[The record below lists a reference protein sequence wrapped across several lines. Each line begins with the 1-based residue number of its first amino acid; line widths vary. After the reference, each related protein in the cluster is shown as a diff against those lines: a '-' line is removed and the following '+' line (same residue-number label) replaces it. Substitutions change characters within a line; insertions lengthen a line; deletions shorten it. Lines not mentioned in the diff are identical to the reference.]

1 VFVWSA
7 SPVGTKENDV
17 SDEDGPDLG
26 DLMSMLAEDL
36 QVVIARTVAERS
48 PEPARLFGA
57 RVAATDRRVA
67 AEAELPEDRH
77 GTFGV
82 TVACLIV
89 GEWLAEA
96 RAREDVDIIEVLGS
110 VHVDLGPDCAGLARG
125 AAALLGVVDL
135 TGPVPP
141 QRTEPEEEL
150 LLALIWLAAGVVR
163 RYGDDDAAWLC
174 RDPTG
179 VR

>member
-1 VFVWSA
+1 
-7 SPVGTKENDV
+7 V
-17 SDEDGPDLG
+17 SDEEGPDLG

-36 QVVIARTVAERS
+36 QVVIARTVADRS
-48 PEPARLFGA
+48 PEPARLFTA
-57 RVAATDRRVA
+57 RVAATDRRIA
-67 AEAELPEDRH
+67 AEAQLPEDRH
-77 GTFGV
+77 GTLGV

-96 RAREDVDIIEVLGS
+96 RAREDIDMVEVLGS
-110 VHVDLGPDCAGLARG
+110 VHADLGPGCTGLARG
-125 AAALLGVVDL
+125 ALALLGGVGL

-141 QRTEPEEEL
+141 QRTELEEEL

-163 RYGDDDAAWLC
+163 HCGDDDAAWLC
-174 RDPTG
+174 GDPTG